1 MLKIGA
7 VSQRTGVHIETIRY
21 YERIGLVPEPERI
34 NGRFRAYDRA
44 DVARL
49 SFIRRCRELGFSLDE
64 IRGLQKLAAGGEA
77 SCAEAGKTARHQLM
91 AINQKISDLKRMAKT
106 LRDLTQECVC
116 DDEPAPACPMLETL
130 MRG

>member
-21 YERIGLVPEPERI
+21 YERIGLIPEPARI
-34 NGRFRAYDRA
+34 NGRFRAYDGQ

-49 SFIRRCRELGFSLDE
+49 NFIRRCRELGFSLDE
-64 IRGLQKLAAGGEA
+64 IRGLQRLAEGGEH
-77 SCAEAGKTARHQLM
+77 SCAEAAGAAGHQLKL
-91 AINQKISDLKRMAKT
+91 ITSKIVDLKRMKNT
-106 LRDLTQECVC
+106 LQTLTRDCVC